1 MSDDAV
7 THALQTI
14 DQTHS
19 SESAS
24 TRRQLVG
31 GAAAAL
37 GSLGLL
43 GFADAASAA
52 PRRYRTEKVQ
62 DGNSPQAIFDVTA
75 KFEALATIINTVGF
89 ERKLGG
95 DAVTQRN
102 IEAAAREELLHYQV
116 LVDGFGAKPNVT
128 QIWVPDR
135 VFSSR
140 TALLNTTQA
149 GDGIFI
155 NAYLIA
161 TTAFGHLGYGREAR
175 VMAEFMG
182 VEAVHR
188 AVARQSLGLLG
199 NDRAFIRYTQIEQA
213 AGQPEHRQAR
223 LHGDRRC
230 PRAPA
235 GERHRLQRPGGP
247 ARRVLQRRRRQR
259 PHPGPGRRQRPRRPL
274 RP

>member
-1 MSDDAV
+1 MSDAV

-14 DQTHS
+14 DETH
-19 SESAS
+19 AHAPAA

-31 GAAAAL
+31 GAVAAL

-43 GFADAASAA
+43 GFVDSAAAA
-52 PRRYRTEKVQ
+52 PRAYRTDKVQ
-62 DGNSPQAIFDVTA
+62 DGNNPQAIFDVTA

-89 ERKLGG
+89 ERGLGG

-102 IEAAAREELLHYQV
+102 IEAASREELLHYQV
-116 LVDGFGAKPNVT
+116 LVNAFGAKPGVT
-128 QIWVPDR
+128 QIWIPDK
-135 VFSSR
+135 VFASR
-140 TALLNTTQA
+140 AALLNTTQA

-175 VMAEFMG
+175 IMAEFMG

-199 NDRAFIRYTQIEQA
+199 NDRAFIRYIQNEPA
-213 AGQPEHRQAR
+213 AGQPDIDKPGFTSIADAIAR
-223 LHGDRRC
+223 LEANGIGFDKQGA
-230 PRAPA
+230 APGA
-235 GERHRLQRPGGP
+235 FYDVAEVSARTPDP
-247 ARRVLQRRRRQR
+247 ADVNIRGVL
-259 PHPGPGRRQRPRRPL
+259 
-274 RP
+274 

>member
-1 MSDDAV
+1 MSDVV

-14 DQTHS
+14 D
-19 SESAS
+19 EAPGEKSAHP
-24 TRRQLVG
+24 RRQLVG

-43 GFADAASAA
+43 GLAETAWAA
-52 PRRYRTEKVQ
+52 PRVYRTRKVQ
-62 DGNSPQAIFDVTA
+62 DGNNPQAIFDVTA
-75 KFEALATIINTVGF
+75 KFEALATIINTIGH
-89 ERKLGG
+89 ERGLGE
-95 DAVTQRN
+95 DDVTKRN

-116 LVDGFGAKPNVT
+116 LVSEFGAKPNVT
-128 QIWVPDR
+128 QIWVPDK

-175 VMAEFMG
+175 IMAEFMG

-199 NDRAFIRYTQIEQA
+199 NDRAFIRYFQNEQA
-213 AGQPEHRQAR
+213 DGQPDLGKPGFTSIGDAIKRLELNGIAFDAPGAAPGAFYNVAEVSAR
-223 LHGDRRC
+223 TPD
-230 PRAPA
+230 PA
-235 GERHRLQRPGGP
+235 DVNSRD
-247 ARRVLQRRRRQR
+247 VL
-259 PHPGPGRRQRPRRPL
+259 
-274 RP
+274 